1 MRKQRYEDDG
11 SDLEEEDDIDNGEDM
26 NEGDDSADDFD
37 DVNEDDDE
45 DEGDE
50 EEDAMEMAALLA
62 KSQAKNPL
70 INNKPALQ
78 DRLADIVLGG
88 GAKIPWVESFSCL
101 SRTTAESLVEDV
113 NDDLKRELA
122 FYDIALAG
130 VKDCQEMCRSSG
142 VSYERPTDY
151 YAEMVKSDGHMLK
164 VKKELLEQAAKIEAS
179 ELRRKQRDAKKFGK
193 ALQVER
199 NQEKEKKKKDEL
211 DSIKKWRK
219 TREQSG
225 GMAGKDDDELDEMLN
240 KGAGKLKRKGLN
252 DFIEEKTGRKA
263 DGGPRK
269 SAKRLA
275 ADKKY
280 GRGGKERTQAKRNTF
295 ESAHDMS
302 DFNPKQNKR
311 LPAGMRVNKTDS
323 FKKSGKAAANRPGKQ
338 KRQFSRRH

>member
-1 MRKQRYEDDG
+1 MREQEIDDEEG
-11 SDLEEEDDIDNGEDM
+11 SEFEA
-26 NEGDDSADDFD
+26 GDDDVDERIDDADGGDDDFD
-37 DVNEDDDE
+37 DEDDDE
-45 DEGDE
+45 ADE

-70 INNKPALQ
+70 INNKPALH

-88 GAKIPWVESFSCL
+88 GAKVPWVETFTSL

-164 VKKELLEQAAKIEAS
+164 VKKELLEQAAKIEAA
-179 ELRRKQRDAKKFGK
+179 ELRRKQREAKKFGK

-225 GMAGKDDDELDEMLN
+225 GMAGKDDDGLDEMLN
-240 KGAGKLKRKGLN
+240 KGSIKTKRKGLN

-263 DGGPRK
+263 DGPPRK
-269 SAKRLA
+269 SQKRLS

-280 GRGGKERTQAKRNTF
+280 GRGGRERTLAKRNTF

-311 LPAGMRVNKTDS
+311 LPSGMRVNKTES
-323 FKKSGKAAANRPGKQ
+323 FKKGGKQAANRPGKQ

>member
-1 MRKQRYEDDG
+1 MRKGKGVVEEEVSDEGEMEVDGMDAEEEDNGEDY
-11 SDLEEEDDIDNGEDM
+11 DDEEEEDDIDED
-26 NEGDDSADDFD
+26 
-37 DVNEDDDE
+37 
-45 DEGDE
+45 
-50 EEDAMEMAALLA
+50 EDAMEMAALLA

-78 DRLADIVLGG
+78 DRHADIVLGG
-88 GAKIPWVESFSCL
+88 GAKVPWVETFTVIG
-101 SRTTAESLVEDV
+101 RTTAESLVEDA

-142 VSYERPTDY
+142 VSYERPSDY

-164 VKKELLEQAAKIEAS
+164 VKKELLEQAAKIEAA

-193 ALQVER
+193 ALQVEK

-219 TREQSG
+219 SREQSG
-225 GMAGKDDDELDEMLN
+225 GMAGNDDDALDEMIN
-240 KGAGKLKRKGLN
+240 KGAAKTKRKGLN
-252 DFIEEKTGRKA
+252 DYIEEKTGRKA
-263 DGGPRK
+263 DGQARK
-269 SAKRLA
+269 STKRLA

-280 GRGGKERTQAKRNTF
+280 GRGGRERTLAKRNTF

-302 DFNPKQNKR
+302 DFNPSKNKR
-311 LPAGMRVNKTDS
+311 LPAGMKPNKTEG
-323 FKKSGKAAANRPGKQ
+323 FKKPGKGAPRPGKQ
-338 KRQFSRRH
+338 KRQFTRRH